1 MQQRTPEEYKAAY
14 QRHKQAGNTD
24 KAARVAQ
31 LYRDHLSNQTQVA
44 SEDRD
49 SAFEYSIDQAQ
60 KMYGGAVQDV
70 GRIVGSPSVEKYGKQ
85 VSDKQDK
92 DIEKGGYQ
100 SQYSTARDSFAKEG
114 LPGVF
119 KWAAE
124 GVQENAVSG
133 GASLVGAAGTA
144 AAAYLGAPVW
154 AVGALGT
161 LTLGNSIALNTGDSV
176 LEQQEKTGD
185 FDARVATGVGVIAG
199 ILDRIGAGR
208 AIPKPDLAKMTTEEV
223 IGELMKQ
230 GKKKAAV
237 EFAKR
242 IGAEG
247 VTETAQEALNM
258 GGTALVG
265 GQYTSE
271 EVADRLTDSFLLGS
285 AQSGVMN
292 TGIKAVQGTANIASK
307 FSPKSG
313 ASAAK
318 MVRTN
323 SDNIRTSDDM
333 EAAASLA
340 QRLASISD
348 ANEYDLEDIEKMST
362 TGARETVDKAHV
374 QYTEELKQL
383 FKDLKDRVKV
393 NDQDSLQEIVD
404 KILAE
409 AAYREGRNKTK
420 NTVGRQEMDA
430 LERLAGDTFEGQ
442 QAVNILKQLNQL
454 TQIHNNGYQG
464 GVSQITD
471 QFSPLGS
478 SVGYDRGAVA
488 TERLLRPIVSGSA
501 ALSTGGTSLLGQLA
515 AQGTGRMIDK
525 ATGNRSKVRK
535 YVQENQGGQPL
546 APPNAPSL
554 RMQKIAEAQAA
565 QEAEIAAQAAA
576 EQRAAEE
583 QEANLARVQAGA
595 PPLMGSPEDVFRD
608 GTGLDRSG
616 LAQVIRILKS
626 NPNTRAA
633 TRRAIEAYETSIA
646 TGGRVDFS
654 LIRDINALVDQ
665 NPQLQQLQVRPR
677 NQGAATQAVQQQLS
691 QQDANYQRGMENNKA
706 FAQQLQDA
714 LAQDKSVLP
723 IHKAHL
729 GEALN
734 QMQLDLGAAPVKRL
748 KAIEDRLAEKGVPT
762 EAAAKYFGP
771 YVERV
776 VAQQEAKADRDAT
789 AAALDEDPIND
800 ARIVPVPRGNDRM
813 QQIFGVNE
821 PGEGGNYI
829 DLDSKQDLTGNTYT
843 GGVVKIIDGK
853 PLLETND
860 APAAP
865 ATKESGNKVKVNLFK
880 QKAGWKWIDYDGPET
895 IVSTHQGSKH
905 HYSLSSD
912 FETPVTLQTYPK
924 QPSEPRLR
932 PTSQGKVVLGN
943 KIGSISVRGKVHPV
957 YDEVKVVDKRD
968 QADPVNDSK
977 GITLAAK
984 VKILREQYEENP
996 NSKEARRAYLDARD
1010 ERDASGD
1017 FGEEVTTDYRVQ
1029 HQAPVSDDD
1038 APMHL
1043 LDRAMPDFYTS
1054 PRYYKTGSKLDS
1066 KTLDILQQLKG
1077 KPEQI
1082 VKVYRAVPK
1091 DAPDTINYG
1100 DWVTVNKQYAEDHGE
1115 GMPEGYKIIEG
1126 SAPAKNIKTNGDSIH
1141 EFGYAQFDPGKTE
1154 SDKIVDSRL
1163 PALTVSSSPNV
1174 ISLMD
1179 GSETAPKLT
1188 GKTEVATFLQERALE
1203 KLGGQPRDL
1212 ASEADRDA
1220 IADDMVSEA
1229 VHEMENQDDA
1239 MEWYDS
1245 TIAKTLSM
1253 MSMKH
1258 PELDTDPDAKTAFLI
1273 SLAITSQNLA
1283 VPENLKYGE
1292 EVYQHF
1298 SQNGRFLEKK
1308 FGSKG
1313 GAVKL
1318 NLEKAN
1324 MLLDRLGSME
1334 ELRSFLE
1341 SKFTVRELDK
1351 ILKQHLDTDS
1361 KQVSGE
1367 NVDTEVYG
1375 AQVFGPKI
1383 GNGFYTNLRGD
1394 FSPVTIDMW
1403 FMRTVGRLQGKVLS
1417 FDEKRF
1423 NNQLQRLKT
1432 ALGKKRMSKDALIAK
1447 AQQLKSKHESD
1458 FKKFRSEYDSGKRK
1472 KSDAT
1477 KAAEQIVISLKG
1489 TRDVPANGTERNQ
1502 LRDIVNRA
1510 VVKFK
1515 DQTGID
1521 IPPASFQALI
1531 WYPEQDLYKSLGVNL
1546 KSTRQDYASST
1557 KRFLIQEGYNEEDL
1571 NRAADRVRS
1580 SSQQGAG
1587 SAQPGT
1593 SQANQETVGAAGG
1606 RTGRPLQEEKG
1617 PVLATE
1623 DPVNNS
1629 VEAAFARVQR
1639 DYLEPT
1645 PAEIKEKLPEAKDVI
1660 EFTIGK
1666 KGTAFE
1672 DGVRSEE
1679 DIRRL
1684 AALLDISIRVANTL
1698 EAANKVMSKD
1708 SRGNY
1713 AGQAL
1718 GTMGV
1723 VNVRGPELMGKPQ
1736 FIATLTHE
1744 VGHGVESQ
1752 TLNRDY
1758 ADYSYDKSPHPQGS
1772 KASDAVHLRHGS
1784 YREHMHHV
1792 LKIAKGED
1800 VDRSDLVLPDYDD
1813 AVRIREEIDHIQK
1826 AVVSLRFTGFAPGSI
1841 DTEALVVRESIED
1854 LINDEAEATAERVT
1868 RMGSSRSYE
1877 DIYKDAK
1884 ANMMRDYGRPH
1895 IRYLK
1900 DTAEYANDSVVLYLA
1915 DPQMMKLLA
1924 PTTAAYMQKVFKH
1937 SNMPVKF
1944 YSSPLVAI
1952 MAILLAGLAKGMG
1965 GEEEEQQPGALSM
1978 QPGPLTT

>member
-14 QRHKQAGNTD
+14 EHHRKAGND
-24 KAARVAQ
+24 AKAARVAQ
-31 LYRDHLSNQTQVA
+31 LYREHLAQQPKPK
-44 SEDRD
+44 DG
-49 SAFEYSIDQAQ
+49 AFEGFGDAFKRGIDQPLENFGTTA
-60 KMYGGAVQDV
+60 KVLGAENLGQSLQDAV
-70 GRIVGSPSVEKYGKQ
+70 DAPPGQSASSQ
-85 VSDKQDK
+85 FMNADK
-92 DIEKGGYQ
+92 DG
-100 SQYSTARDSFAKEG
+100 SFAYRY
-114 LPGVF
+114 LP
-119 KWAAE
+119 
-124 GVQENAVSG
+124 
-133 GASLVGAAGTA
+133 
-144 AAAYLGAPVW
+144 
-154 AVGALGT
+154 
-161 LTLGNSIALNTGDSV
+161 
-176 LEQQEKTGD
+176 
-185 FDARVATGVGVIAG
+185 
-199 ILDRIGAGR
+199 
-208 AIPKPDLAKMTTEEV
+208 
-223 IGELMKQ
+223 
-230 GKKKAAV
+230 KAAV
-237 EFAKR
+237 EQAGQFVGSLISRAGGAAAGGAIAGPPGAVAGGLAGPMFFEAIQQLGPIALERAKNNGR
-242 IGAEG
+242 TEPNAEDFIYAAGTSAGVGALNAIAPGASGKIKRMLLEGLTEGTQSVGEQTGSTINTQKGLEVDPRQALAEG
-247 VTETAQEALNM
+247 IIGGSSAGLVDTSISTVTAATNLVRGSGKKKDGKMSDADTEAQ
-258 GGTALVG
+258 
-265 GQYTSE
+265 
-271 EVADRLTDSFLLGS
+271 
-285 AQSGVMN
+285 
-292 TGIKAVQGTANIASK
+292 
-307 FSPKSG
+307 
-313 ASAAK
+313 
-318 MVRTN
+318 
-323 SDNIRTSDDM
+323 
-333 EAAASLA
+333 ASLA
-340 QRLASISD
+340 QRLSNIAT
-348 ANEYDLEDIEKMST
+348 ANNYDLNDIDRTST
-362 TGARETVDKAHV
+362 TGARETVDAAHV
-374 QYTEELKQL
+374 QYTEDLMQL

-393 NDQDSLQEIVD
+393 TDADSLSVVQN
-404 KILAE
+404 KILAR
-409 AAYREGRNKTK
+409 AAYREGKNKTK
-420 NTVGRQEMDA
+420 NKVGVQEMAA
-430 LERLAGDTFEGQ
+430 LEKLAGDTYEGQ
-442 QAVNILKQLNQL
+442 QAMSLLRQLNQL
-454 TQIHNNGYQG
+454 TEIHNDGYKG
-464 GVSQITD
+464 GASRLTD
-471 QFSPLGS
+471 QFAPFGLGGE
-478 SVGYDRGAVA
+478 GYDSSRANAEQV
-488 TERLLRPIVSGSA
+488 LRPLI
-501 ALSTGGTSLLGQLA
+501 TGGLASATGGASLIPQA
-515 AQGTGRMIDK
+515 AVYGTGRMIDK
-525 ATGNRSKVRK
+525 ITGNRSKVNSFVSDNVGNEGIK
-535 YVQENQGGQPL
+535 VGSH
-546 APPNAPSL
+546 PNPESL
-554 RMQKIAEAQAA
+554 RERRREEAQAA
-565 QEAEIAAQAAA
+565 QEAELAAQAAA
-576 EQRAAEE
+576 EQRAAEKRE
-583 QEANLARVQAGA
+583 SNLKSVRNNDPANPGSPQGIVELGTALDRNGVAQVLRIMKGNPNTTAYERKMIQDYETSVATGGYIDYDIVRKINGIVDNN
-595 PPLMGSPEDVFRD
+595 PQLKPLMG
-608 GTGLDRSG
+608 
-616 LAQVIRILKS
+616 
-626 NPNTRAA
+626 N
-633 TRRAIEAYETSIA
+633 
-646 TGGRVDFS
+646 RV
-654 LIRDINALVDQ
+654 
-665 NPQLQQLQVRPR
+665 R
-677 NQGAATQAVQQQLS
+677 NQGAVNQAAQQQLS
-691 QQDANYQRGMENNKA
+691 QKDANYQRGIENNKA

-714 LAQDKSVLP
+714 LSQDSSVLP

-762 EAAAKYFGP
+762 EAAAKYFAP

-800 ARIVPVPRGNDRM
+800 ARIVPVPRGNERM
-813 QQIFGVNE
+813 QQIFGVTN

-829 DLDSKQDLTGNTYT
+829 DLDSKEDLTGNTYT

-957 YDEVKVVDKRD
+957 YDQVTIVDKRD
-968 QADPVNDSK
+968 QEDPV
-977 GITLAAK
+977 
-984 VKILREQYEENP
+984 
-996 NSKEARRAYLDARD
+996 
-1010 ERDASGD
+1010 
-1017 FGEEVTTDYRVQ
+1017 
-1029 HQAPVSDDD
+1029 
-1038 APMHL
+1038 
-1043 LDRAMPDFYTS
+1043 
-1054 PRYYKTGSKLDS
+1054 
-1066 KTLDILQQLKG
+1066 
-1077 KPEQI
+1077 
-1082 VKVYRAVPK
+1082 
-1091 DAPDTINYG
+1091 
-1100 DWVTVNKQYAEDHGE
+1100 
-1115 GMPEGYKIIEG
+1115 
-1126 SAPAKNIKTNGDSIH
+1126 
-1141 EFGYAQFDPGKTE
+1141 
-1154 SDKIVDSRL
+1154 VDSSG
-1163 PALTVSSSPNV
+1163 PALTSVSSPNV
-1174 ISLMD
+1174 IDIMD
-1179 GSETAPKLT
+1179 GVEDVPKLK

-1220 IADDMVSEA
+1220 IADDMVAEA

-1283 VPENLKYGE
+1283 VPENLQYGE

-1334 ELRSFLE
+1334 ALRDFLE
-1341 SKFTVRELDK
+1341 TKFTVRELDQV
-1351 ILKQHLDTDS
+1351 LKQHLDTDS

-1417 FDEKRF
+1417 FDENRV

-1432 ALGKKRMSKDALIAK
+1432 ALGRKRMSKDALIAK

-1571 NRAADRVRS
+1571 NRAADRVRLRS
-1580 SSQQGAG
+1580 EQGAG

-1623 DPVNNS
+1623 DPVDNS

-1645 PAEIKEKLPEAKDVI
+1645 PAEIKEKLPEAEDLVQ
-1660 EFTIGK
+1660 FTIGK
-1666 KGTAFE
+1666 KGSSYEEGIT
-1672 DGVRSEE
+1672 SEA
-1679 DIRRL
+1679 DIRRI
-1684 AALLDISIRVANTL
+1684 ADLLDISISLVDKKGAVKDVISR
-1698 EAANKVMSKD
+1698 D

-1713 AGQAL
+1713 QNKGR
-1718 GTMGV
+1718 GTRGSI
-1723 VNVRGPELMGKPQ
+1723 NVRSPDIIGKPQ
-1736 FIATLTHE
+1736 YLVTLLHE
-1744 VGHGVESQ
+1744 VGHGLESQ
-1752 TLNRDY
+1752 TLDGEEAAYNVGP
-1758 ADYSYDKSPHPQGS
+1758 SPHPKGS
-1772 KASDAVHLRHGS
+1772 KSFNADHYRHGTF
-1784 YREHMHHV
+1784 REHMYHT
-1792 LKIAKGED
+1792 LRIAKGED
-1800 VDRSDLVLPDYDD
+1800 IYAEYEPDVSHLTLPDYDE
-1813 AVRIREEIDHIQK
+1813 AKEIRKEIDDIQK
-1826 AVVSLRFTGFAPGSI
+1826 DTSVRFPGFAPGSV
-1841 DTEALVVRESIED
+1841 DTEGLKVRPSMDALIRKESRR
-1854 LINDEAEATAERVT
+1854 EAELLVGTEDFDAFQEQRKKSAERMQKEYGNPYNRYIKKTAEFSV
-1868 RMGSSRSYE
+1868 
-1877 DIYKDAK
+1877 DA
-1884 ANMMRDYGRPH
+1884 
-1895 IRYLK
+1895 LL
-1900 DTAEYANDSVVLYLA
+1900 LYLQ
-1915 DPQMMKLLA
+1915 DPQMMKLVA
-1924 PTTAAYMQKVFKH
+1924 PTTSKYIQKVYNKA
-1937 SNMPVKF
+1937 NMPVKF
-1944 YSSPLVAI
+1944 YSSPLVAVL
-1952 MAILLAGLAKGMG
+1952 AILLAGLAKGMG

-1978 QPGPLTT
+1978 QPGLLTT

>member
-1 MQQRTPEEYKAAY
+1 MQPKTPEQYKEAYEY
-14 QRHKQAGNTD
+14 HKQQGN
-24 KAARVAQ
+24 KQEAARVAQ
-31 LYRDHLSNQTQVA
+31 LYRQHLAQQPQVA
-44 SEDRD
+44 PKDRD
-49 SAFEYSIDQAQ
+49 SAFEYSVDQAQ
-60 KMYGGAVQDV
+60 KMYGGAVQNV
-70 GRIVGSPSVEKYGKQ
+70 GRLINNPSIEQYGKQ
-85 VSDKQDK
+85 VSDQQEK

-100 SQYSTARDSFAKEG
+100 SQYSTARDSFNKEG

-144 AAAYLGAPVW
+144 LASYLGAPVW

-161 LTLGNSIALNTGDSV
+161 LTLGNSIALNTGDNV

-185 FDARVATGVGVIAG
+185 FDERVATGVGVIAG

-313 ASAAK
+313 AAAAK

-323 SDNIRTSDDM
+323 SDNIRTSDDL

-442 QAVNILKQLNQL
+442 QALNILKQLNQL

-471 QFSPLGS
+471 QFSPFGS

-501 ALSTGGTSLLGQLA
+501 ALSTGGASLLGQLA

-525 ATGNRSKVRK
+525 VTGNRSKVRK
-535 YVQENQGGQPL
+535 YVEENQGGQPL
-546 APPNAPSL
+546 SAPNAPSL

-565 QEAEIAAQAAA
+565 QEAELAAQAAA

-583 QEANLARVQAGA
+583 QKANLARVQAGA

-665 NPQLQQLQVRPR
+665 YPQLQQLQVRPR

-691 QQDANYQRGMENNKA
+691 QQDANYQRGIENNKA

-714 LAQDKSVLP
+714 LAQDSSVLP

-762 EAAAKYFGP
+762 EAAAKYFAP

-800 ARIVPVPRGNDRM
+800 ARIVPVPRGNERM

-829 DLDSKQDLTGNTYT
+829 DLDSKEDLTGNTYT

-880 QKAGWKWIDYDGPET
+880 QKAGWKWVDYDGPET

-957 YDEVKVVDKRD
+957 YDQVTIVDKRD
-968 QADPVNDSK
+968 QEDPV
-977 GITLAAK
+977 
-984 VKILREQYEENP
+984 
-996 NSKEARRAYLDARD
+996 
-1010 ERDASGD
+1010 
-1017 FGEEVTTDYRVQ
+1017 
-1029 HQAPVSDDD
+1029 
-1038 APMHL
+1038 
-1043 LDRAMPDFYTS
+1043 
-1054 PRYYKTGSKLDS
+1054 
-1066 KTLDILQQLKG
+1066 
-1077 KPEQI
+1077 
-1082 VKVYRAVPK
+1082 
-1091 DAPDTINYG
+1091 
-1100 DWVTVNKQYAEDHGE
+1100 
-1115 GMPEGYKIIEG
+1115 
-1126 SAPAKNIKTNGDSIH
+1126 
-1141 EFGYAQFDPGKTE
+1141 
-1154 SDKIVDSRL
+1154 VDSSG
-1163 PALTVSSSPNV
+1163 PALTSVSSPNV
-1174 ISLMD
+1174 IDIMD
-1179 GSETAPKLT
+1179 GVEDVPKLK

-1220 IADDMVSEA
+1220 IADDMVAEA

-1283 VPENLKYGE
+1283 VPENLQYGE

-1334 ELRSFLE
+1334 ALRDFLE
-1341 SKFTVRELDK
+1341 TKFTVRELDQV
-1351 ILKQHLDTDS
+1351 LKQHLDTDS

-1432 ALGKKRMSKDALIAK
+1432 ALGRKRMSKDALIAK

-1472 KSDAT
+1472 KSEAT

-1571 NRAADRVRS
+1571 NRAADRVRLRS
-1580 SSQQGAG
+1580 EQGAG

-1593 SQANQETVGAAGG
+1593 SQANQEAVGAAGG

-1645 PAEIKEKLPEAKDVI
+1645 PSEIKEKLPEAEDLVQ
-1660 EFTIGK
+1660 FTIGK
-1666 KGTAFE
+1666 KGTAYE
-1672 DGVRSEE
+1672 EGITSEA
-1679 DIRRL
+1679 DIRRI
-1684 AALLDISIRVANTL
+1684 ANLLDISISLVDKKGAVKDVISR
-1698 EAANKVMSKD
+1698 D

-1713 AGQAL
+1713 QNKGR
-1718 GTMGV
+1718 GTRGSI
-1723 VNVRGPELMGKPQ
+1723 NVRSPDILGKPQ
-1736 FIATLTHE
+1736 YLVTLLHE
-1744 VGHGVESQ
+1744 VGHGLESQ
-1752 TLNRDY
+1752 TLDGEEAAYNVGP
-1758 ADYSYDKSPHPQGS
+1758 SPHPKGS
-1772 KASDAVHLRHGS
+1772 KSFNADHYRHGTF
-1784 YREHMHHV
+1784 REHMYHT
-1792 LKIAKGED
+1792 LRIAKGED
-1800 VDRSDLVLPDYDD
+1800 IYAEYEPDVSHLTLPDYDE
-1813 AVRIREEIDHIQK
+1813 AKEIRKEIDDIQK
-1826 AVVSLRFTGFAPGSI
+1826 DTSVRFPGFAPGSV
-1841 DTEALVVRESIED
+1841 DTEGLKVRPSMDALIRKESRR
-1854 LINDEAEATAERVT
+1854 EAEFLVGTDDFDAFQEQRKKSAK
-1868 RMGSSRSYE
+1868 RMQKEYGNPYNRYIKGVGEFSV
-1877 DIYKDAK
+1877 DA
-1884 ANMMRDYGRPH
+1884 
-1895 IRYLK
+1895 LL
-1900 DTAEYANDSVVLYLA
+1900 LYLQ
-1915 DPQMMKLLA
+1915 DPQMMKLVA
-1924 PTTAAYMQKVFKH
+1924 PTTSKYIQKVYNKA
-1937 SNMPVKF
+1937 NMPVKF
-1944 YSSPLVAI
+1944 YSSPLVAVV
-1952 MAILLAGLAKGMG
+1952 AILLAGLAKGMG

-1978 QPGPLTT
+1978 QPGLLTT

>member
-14 QRHKQAGNTD
+14 QRHKQAGNKD

-31 LYRDHLSNQTQVA
+31 LYRDHLAQQPKA
-44 SEDRD
+44 KDG
-49 SAFEYSIDQAQ
+49 AFEGFGDAFKRGIDQPLENFGTTA
-60 KMYGGAVQDV
+60 KVLGAEDLGQSLQDAV
-70 GRIVGSPSVEKYGKQ
+70 DAPPGQSASSQ
-85 VSDKQDK
+85 FMHADK
-92 DIEKGGYQ
+92 DG
-100 SQYSTARDSFAKEG
+100 SFAYRY
-114 LPGVF
+114 LP
-119 KWAAE
+119 
-124 GVQENAVSG
+124 
-133 GASLVGAAGTA
+133 
-144 AAAYLGAPVW
+144 
-154 AVGALGT
+154 
-161 LTLGNSIALNTGDSV
+161 
-176 LEQQEKTGD
+176 
-185 FDARVATGVGVIAG
+185 
-199 ILDRIGAGR
+199 
-208 AIPKPDLAKMTTEEV
+208 
-223 IGELMKQ
+223 
-230 GKKKAAV
+230 KAAV
-237 EFAKR
+237 EQAGQFAGSLISRAGGAAAGGVVAGPPGAIAGGIAGPMFFEAIQQLGPIALERAKNNGRTEPNREDFIYAAGTSMGVGALNAIAPGASGKVKR
-242 IGAEG
+242 MLLEG
-247 VTETAQEALNM
+247 VTEGTQSVGEQTGSTINTQKGLEVDPRQALAEGIIGGSSAGLVDTSISTVAAATNLVKGSGKKKDSEVSDADTEAQ
-258 GGTALVG
+258 
-265 GQYTSE
+265 
-271 EVADRLTDSFLLGS
+271 
-285 AQSGVMN
+285 
-292 TGIKAVQGTANIASK
+292 
-307 FSPKSG
+307 
-313 ASAAK
+313 
-318 MVRTN
+318 
-323 SDNIRTSDDM
+323 
-333 EAAASLA
+333 ASLA
-340 QRLASISD
+340 QRLSNIAT
-348 ANEYDLEDIEKMST
+348 ANKYDLKDIDRSST
-362 TGARETVDKAHV
+362 KGVRETVDKAHV

-393 NDQDSLQEIVD
+393 TDADSLAEVQN

-420 NTVGRQEMDA
+420 NTVGVEEMSA
-430 LERLAGDTFEGQ
+430 LDKLAGDTYEGQ
-442 QAVNILKQLNQL
+442 QAMSLLRQMNQL
-454 TQIHNNGYQG
+454 TEIHNDGYKG
-464 GVSQITD
+464 GASRVTD
-471 QFSPLGS
+471 QFAPFGLGGE
-478 SVGYDRGAVA
+478 GYDSSRANAEQV
-488 TERLLRPIVSGSA
+488 LRPLI
-501 ALSTGGTSLLGQLA
+501 TGGLASATGGASLLPQA
-515 AQGTGRMIDK
+515 AAYGTGRMIDK
-525 ATGNRSKVRK
+525 ITGNRSKVNSFVSDNVGNEGIK
-535 YVQENQGGQPL
+535 VG
-546 APPNAPSL
+546 AHPNPESL
-554 RMQKIAEAQAA
+554 RERRREEAQAA

-665 NPQLQQLQVRPR
+665 YPQLQQLQARPR

-691 QQDANYQRGMENNKA
+691 QQDANYQRGIENNKA

-714 LAQDKSVLP
+714 LAEDNSVLP

-800 ARIVPVPRGNDRM
+800 ARIVPVPRGNERM

-860 APAAP
+860 ATATP

-943 KIGSISVRGKVHPV
+943 KIGSISVRGKIHPV
-957 YDEVKVVDKRD
+957 YDQVTIVDKRD
-968 QADPVNDSK
+968 QEDPVNDSR
-977 GITLAAK
+977 G
-984 VKILREQYEENP
+984 
-996 NSKEARRAYLDARD
+996 
-1010 ERDASGD
+1010 
-1017 FGEEVTTDYRVQ
+1017 
-1029 HQAPVSDDD
+1029 
-1038 APMHL
+1038 
-1043 LDRAMPDFYTS
+1043 
-1054 PRYYKTGSKLDS
+1054 
-1066 KTLDILQQLKG
+1066 
-1077 KPEQI
+1077 
-1082 VKVYRAVPK
+1082 
-1091 DAPDTINYG
+1091 
-1100 DWVTVNKQYAEDHGE
+1100 
-1115 GMPEGYKIIEG
+1115 
-1126 SAPAKNIKTNGDSIH
+1126 
-1141 EFGYAQFDPGKTE
+1141 
-1154 SDKIVDSRL
+1154 
-1163 PALTVSSSPNV
+1163 PALTSLSSPNV
-1174 ISLMD
+1174 IDIMD
-1179 GSETAPKLT
+1179 GVEDVPKLK

-1375 AQVFGPKI
+1375 SQVFGPKI

-1617 PVLATE
+1617 PVLTTE

-1645 PAEIKEKLPEAKDVI
+1645 PAEIKEKLPEAENLVQ
-1660 EFTIGK
+1660 FTIGK
-1666 KGTAFE
+1666 KGS
-1672 DGVRSEE
+1672 DYEE
-1679 DIRRL
+1679 GITNEADIRRI
-1684 AALLDISIRVANTL
+1684 ADLLDISISLVDEKGA
-1698 EAANKVMSKD
+1698 VQGVISKD

-1713 AGQAL
+1713 KNTGR
-1718 GTMGV
+1718 GTSGEI
-1723 VNVRGPELMGKPQ
+1723 NVRSSNIMGKPQ
-1736 FIATLTHE
+1736 YLVTLLHE
-1744 VGHGVESQ
+1744 VSHGLEAQ
-1752 TLNRDY
+1752 TLDGEEAGY
-1758 ADYSYDKSPHPQGS
+1758 AFYESPHPKGS
-1772 KASDAVHLRHGS
+1772 KAHDADHFRHGS
-1784 YREHMHHV
+1784 FRNHMHYV
-1792 LKIAKGED
+1792 LRLARGED
-1800 VDRSDLVLPDYDD
+1800 IYDAEYGPDVSHLTLPDYDEAVQIRKEID
-1813 AVRIREEIDHIQK
+1813 DIQKDTAVR
-1826 AVVSLRFTGFAPGSI
+1826 FPGFAPGSV
-1841 DTEALVVRESIED
+1841 DTEGLKVRPSMDALIRKESRR
-1854 LINDEAEATAERVT
+1854 EAEILVGTEDFDAFQAQRKKSAKRMQKAHGNPFNRYIKKTAEFTV
-1868 RMGSSRSYE
+1868 
-1877 DIYKDAK
+1877 DA
-1884 ANMMRDYGRPH
+1884 
-1895 IRYLK
+1895 L
-1900 DTAEYANDSVVLYLA
+1900 VLYLQ
-1915 DPQMMKLLA
+1915 DPQMMKLVA
-1924 PTTAAYMQKVFKH
+1924 PTTSKYIQKVYNKA
-1937 SNMPVKF
+1937 NMPVKF

>member
-1 MQQRTPEEYKAAY
+1 MSAEARNIQQAIVNAHKAGDV
-14 QRHKQAGNTD
+14 QAAERLG
-24 KAARVAQ
+24 Q
-31 LYRDHLSNQTQVA
+31 LYNSKYGQKTQVA
-44 SEDRD
+44 PEDRD
-49 SAFEYSIDQAQ
+49 SAFEYSVDQAQ
-60 KMYGGAVQDV
+60 KMYGGAVQNV
-70 GRIVGSPSVEKYGKQ
+70 GRLINSPGIEQYGKQ
-85 VSDKQDK
+85 VSDQQDK

-100 SQYSTARDSFAKEG
+100 SQYSTARDSFNKEG
-114 LPGVF
+114 LPGVL
-119 KWAAE
+119 KWATE

-144 AAAYLGAPVW
+144 AAAYFGAPVW
-154 AVGALGT
+154 VVGALGT
-161 LTLGNSIALNTGDSV
+161 LTLGNSITLNTGDNV

-185 FDARVATGVGVIAG
+185 FDATVATGVGVIAG

-247 VTETAQEALNM
+247 ITETAQEALNM

-318 MVRTN
+318 MVRAN
-323 SDNIRTSDDM
+323 SDNIRTSEDM

-442 QAVNILKQLNQL
+442 QALNILKQLNQL

-464 GVSQITD
+464 GVSQVTD
-471 QFSPLGS
+471 QFSPFGS

-501 ALSTGGTSLLGQLA
+501 ALSTGGASLLGQLA

-525 ATGNRSKVRK
+525 VTGNRSKVRK
-535 YVQENQGGQPL
+535 YVEENQGGQPL
-546 APPNAPSL
+546 ATPNAPSL

-583 QEANLARVQAGA
+583 REANLARVQAGA

-665 NPQLQQLQVRPR
+665 YPQLQQLQVRPR

-691 QQDANYQRGMENNKA
+691 QQDANYQRGIENNKA

-714 LAQDKSVLP
+714 LAEDNSVLP

-748 KAIEDRLAEKGVPT
+748 KAIEDRLAEKGVPA
-762 EAAAKYFGP
+762 EAAAKYFAP

-789 AAALDEDPIND
+789 AAALDEDPVDD
-800 ARIVPVPRGNDRM
+800 ARIVPVPRGNERM
-813 QQIFGVNE
+813 QQIFGVTE

-829 DLDSKQDLTGNTYT
+829 DLDSKEDLTGNTYT

-912 FETPVTLQTYPK
+912 FETPVTLQTYPT

-957 YDEVKVVDKRD
+957 YDQVTIVDKRD
-968 QADPVNDSK
+968 QEDPVNDSR
-977 GITLAAK
+977 GIGRISPAMPTGAK
-984 VKILREQYEENP
+984 PIFDHGVDKR
-996 NSKEARRAYLDARD
+996 
-1010 ERDASGD
+1010 
-1017 FGEEVTTDYRVQ
+1017 
-1029 HQAPVSDDD
+1029 PVSLELIKQD
-1038 APMHL
+1038 P
-1043 LDRAMPDFYTS
+1043 
-1054 PRYYKTGSKLDS
+1054 
-1066 KTLDILQQLKG
+1066 TLPGRIVAKMRPYIPLQN
-1077 KPEQI
+1077 
-1082 VKVYRAVPK
+1082 
-1091 DAPDTINYG
+1091 APD
-1100 DWVTVNKQYAEDHGE
+1100 DEQ
-1115 GMPEGYKIIEG
+1115 
-1126 SAPAKNIKTNGDSIH
+1126 
-1141 EFGYAQFDPGKTE
+1141 
-1154 SDKIVDSRL
+1154 
-1163 PALTVSSSPNV
+1163 
-1174 ISLMD
+1174 
-1179 GSETAPKLT
+1179 
-1188 GKTEVATFLQERALE
+1188 
-1203 KLGGQPRDL
+1203 
-1212 ASEADRDA
+1212 
-1220 IADDMVSEA
+1220 
-1229 VHEMENQDDA
+1229 
-1239 MEWYDS
+1239 
-1245 TIAKTLSM
+1245 
-1253 MSMKH
+1253 
-1258 PELDTDPDAKTAFLI
+1258 
-1273 SLAITSQNLA
+1273 
-1283 VPENLKYGE
+1283 
-1292 EVYQHF
+1292 
-1298 SQNGRFLEKK
+1298 
-1308 FGSKG
+1308 
-1313 GAVKL
+1313 
-1318 NLEKAN
+1318 
-1324 MLLDRLGSME
+1324 
-1334 ELRSFLE
+1334 SFLE
-1341 SKFTVRELDK
+1341 QTVEFMKDNLLALYGSVSPEYRERSKLWYVGANKLSQNVADKYGQSLEAVAGVMSALSPGLDWYVNYDIGVRLLDIHKNHQDTVFGDAEYKAAMKFVNSIKPTTPKKKANKKRHKDYVDGIRGKTLKELDFFEK
-1351 ILKQHLDTDS
+1351 AYFVRFYD
-1361 KQVSGE
+1361 VA
-1367 NVDTEVYG
+1367 NATERG
-1375 AQVFGPKI
+1375 HRIITPEGD
-1383 GNGFYTNLRGD
+1383 LGD
-1394 FSPVTIDMW
+1394 FVLNKDGTKKDAVFSDLPPIAISMAILSDPSPDNISSLLGRGHKRRNFYNNIYAPNNDQGDVTIDTHAVAASLFLPLSQKSIEVVQNFGTPDSTNVGSYGTYGVYAEAYRRAAAQVGILPREMQSITW
-1403 FMRTVGRLQGKVLS
+1403 EAVRGLFPATWKQQKKNVDSIRNVWDDYKNGKLSLEQARKTVYEKAGNIRSAQWEDERPS
-1417 FDEKRF
+1417 FGIDEKQG
-1423 NNQLQRLKT
+1423 NQTNSRGLPRT
-1432 ALGKKRMSKDALIAK
+1432 SVPGRNELGSESNAPGRVSQP
-1447 AQQLKSKHESD
+1447 AQE
-1458 FKKFRSEYDSGKRK
+1458 
-1472 KSDAT
+1472 
-1477 KAAEQIVISLKG
+1477 V
-1489 TRDVPANGTERNQ
+1489 
-1502 LRDIVNRA
+1502 
-1510 VVKFK
+1510 
-1515 DQTGID
+1515 
-1521 IPPASFQALI
+1521 
-1531 WYPEQDLYKSLGVNL
+1531 
-1546 KSTRQDYASST
+1546 
-1557 KRFLIQEGYNEEDL
+1557 
-1571 NRAADRVRS
+1571 
-1580 SSQQGAG
+1580 
-1587 SAQPGT
+1587 
-1593 SQANQETVGAAGG
+1593 
-1606 RTGRPLQEEKG
+1606 KG

-1629 VEAAFARVQR
+1629 VDAAFARVQR

-1645 PAEIKEKLPEAKDVI
+1645 PAEIKEKLPEAENIVQ
-1660 EFTIGK
+1660 FTIGK
-1666 KGTAFE
+1666 KGTSYE
-1672 DGVRSEE
+1672 EGITSET
-1679 DIRRL
+1679 DIRRI
-1684 AALLDISIRVANTL
+1684 ADLLNISISVIDLKGDLSTI
-1698 EAANKVMSKD
+1698 SKD

-1713 AGQAL
+1713 KNTGR
-1718 GTMGV
+1718 GTSGEI
-1723 VNVRGPELMGKPQ
+1723 NVRSPNIIGKPQ
-1736 FIATLTHE
+1736 YLVTLLHE
-1744 VGHGVESQ
+1744 VSHGLEAQ
-1752 TLNRDY
+1752 TLDGEEAGY
-1758 ADYSYDKSPHPQGS
+1758 AFYESPHPKGS
-1772 KASDAVHLRHGS
+1772 KAHDADHFRHGS
-1784 YREHMHHV
+1784 FRNHMHYV
-1792 LKIAKGED
+1792 LRLARGED
-1800 VDRSDLVLPDYDD
+1800 IYDDEYGPDVSHLTLPDYDEAVQIRKEID
-1813 AVRIREEIDHIQK
+1813 AIQEDTAVR
-1826 AVVSLRFTGFAPGSI
+1826 FPGFAPGSV
-1841 DTEALVVRESIED
+1841 DTEGLKIRPSMDKLIEKESRR
-1854 LINDEAEATAERVT
+1854 EAEILVGTEDTAAFEEQRLKSKKRMQKAHGNPYKRYIKKTAEFSV
-1868 RMGSSRSYE
+1868 
-1877 DIYKDAK
+1877 DA
-1884 ANMMRDYGRPH
+1884 
-1895 IRYLK
+1895 LL
-1900 DTAEYANDSVVLYLA
+1900 LYLI
-1915 DPQMMKLLA
+1915 DPQMMKLVA
-1924 PTTAAYMQKVFKH
+1924 PTTSKYIQKVYNKA
-1937 SNMPVKF
+1937 NMPVKF
-1944 YSSPLVAI
+1944 YSSPLVTVL
-1952 MAILLAGLAKGMG
+1952 AILLAGLAKGMG

-1978 QPGPLTT
+1978 QPGLLTT

>member
-44 SEDRD
+44 PEDRD

-100 SQYSTARDSFAKEG
+100 SQYSTARDSYAKEG

-430 LERLAGDTFEGQ
+430 LKRLAGDTFEGQ
-442 QAVNILKQLNQL
+442 QALNILKQLNQL

-501 ALSTGGTSLLGQLA
+501 ALSTGGASLLGQLA

-525 ATGNRSKVRK
+525 VTGNRSKVRK
-535 YVQENQGGQPL
+535 YVEENQGGQPL
-546 APPNAPSL
+546 AAPNAPSL

-565 QEAEIAAQAAA
+565 QEAELAAQAAA
-576 EQRAAEE
+576 EQRAAEKRE
-583 QEANLARVQAGA
+583 SNLKSVKNNDPANPGSPQGIVELGTALDRNGVAQVLRIMKGNPNTTAYERKMIEDYETSVATGGYIDYDIVRKINGIVDNN
-595 PPLMGSPEDVFRD
+595 PQLKPLMG
-608 GTGLDRSG
+608 
-616 LAQVIRILKS
+616 
-626 NPNTRAA
+626 N
-633 TRRAIEAYETSIA
+633 
-646 TGGRVDFS
+646 RV
-654 LIRDINALVDQ
+654 
-665 NPQLQQLQVRPR
+665 R
-677 NQGAATQAVQQQLS
+677 NQGAVTEAAQQQFS

-800 ARIVPVPRGNDRM
+800 ARVLPIPGTNSRLVGMATQGQAMFTGKQVDSKAFDMEKSGNL
-813 QQIFGVNE
+813 GA
-821 PGEGGNYI
+821 YI
-829 DLDSKQDLTGNTYT
+829 DLDTGENHT
-843 GGVVKIIDGK
+843 GK
-853 PLLETND
+853 TFTS
-860 APAAP
+860 
-865 ATKESGNKVKVNLFK
+865 ATVKVDPQSGRPSMETSDTETSLPNYGNRAKDAGRVYHTNLVQNK
-880 QKAGWKWIDYDGPET
+880 SPQSLWSWTEKPDGIDHEAVVVTTQGKFDDTPET
-895 IVSTHQGSKH
+895 HVYALSYQSDVPVELFSKKFNPAK
-905 HYSLSSD
+905 D
-912 FETPVTLQTYPK
+912 KQADNPV
-924 QPSEPRLR
+924 LR
-932 PTSQGKVVLGN
+932 PKTKGTAVLGN
-943 KIGSISVRGKVHPV
+943 KVGSIYIKSSRKVHPV
-957 YDEVKVVDKRD
+957 YDQVTIVDKRG
-968 QADPVNDSK
+968 QEDPV
-977 GITLAAK
+977 
-984 VKILREQYEENP
+984 
-996 NSKEARRAYLDARD
+996 
-1010 ERDASGD
+1010 
-1017 FGEEVTTDYRVQ
+1017 
-1029 HQAPVSDDD
+1029 
-1038 APMHL
+1038 
-1043 LDRAMPDFYTS
+1043 
-1054 PRYYKTGSKLDS
+1054 
-1066 KTLDILQQLKG
+1066 
-1077 KPEQI
+1077 
-1082 VKVYRAVPK
+1082 
-1091 DAPDTINYG
+1091 
-1100 DWVTVNKQYAEDHGE
+1100 
-1115 GMPEGYKIIEG
+1115 
-1126 SAPAKNIKTNGDSIH
+1126 
-1141 EFGYAQFDPGKTE
+1141 
-1154 SDKIVDSRL
+1154 VDSRG
-1163 PALTVSSSPNV
+1163 PALSNISSPNV
-1174 ISLMD
+1174 IDIMD
-1179 GSETAPKLT
+1179 GVEDVPKLK

-1341 SKFTVRELDK
+1341 RKFTVRELDK

-1432 ALGKKRMSKDALIAK
+1432 ALGKKRMSKDTLIAK

-1571 NRAADRVRS
+1571 NRAADRVRI

-1593 SQANQETVGAAGG
+1593 SQANQEAVGAAGR
-1606 RTGRPLQEEKG
+1606 RTGSPLQEEKG

-1629 VEAAFARVQR
+1629 ASIGSIVSS
-1639 DYLEPT
+1639 YLEPT
-1645 PAEIKEKLPEAKDVI
+1645 PAEVKKSLPKAERLVQ
-1660 EFTIGK
+1660 FTIGK
-1666 KGTAFE
+1666 KDTPYEQGVTNEADIE
-1672 DGVRSEE
+1672 RIADLLNITISIINEKGGVRGV
-1679 DIRRL
+1679 IG
-1684 AALLDISIRVANTL
+1684 
-1698 EAANKVMSKD
+1698 KD

-1713 AGQAL
+1713 RNTGR
-1718 GTMGV
+1718 GTSGEI
-1723 VNVRGPELMGKPQ
+1723 NVRSPDSMGKTQ
-1736 FIATLTHE
+1736 YLVTLLHE
-1744 VGHGVESQ
+1744 VSHGLEAQ
-1752 TLNRDY
+1752 TLDGEEAGYNF
-1758 ADYSYDKSPHPQGS
+1758 APSPHPKGS
-1772 KASDAVHLRHGS
+1772 KKFDADHFRHGS
-1784 YREHMHHV
+1784 FREHMHYV
-1792 LKIAKGED
+1792 LKLAKGDDIYGEYEPD
-1800 VDRSDLVLPDYDD
+1800 VSHLTLPDYDEAKEIRKEID
-1813 AVRIREEIDHIQK
+1813 AIQKDTAVR
-1826 AVVSLRFTGFAPGSI
+1826 FPGFAPGSV
-1841 DTEALVVRESIED
+1841 DTEGQKIRPSMDKLIEKESRR
-1854 LINDEAEATAERVT
+1854 EAEILVGTEDTDAFEAQRLKSEK
-1868 RMGSSRSYE
+1868 RMQ
-1877 DIYKDAK
+1877 KD
-1884 ANMMRDYGRPH
+1884 NGRPYT
-1895 IRYLK
+1895 RYIKKTPEFTVDALI
-1900 DTAEYANDSVVLYLA
+1900 LYLQ
-1915 DPQMMKLLA
+1915 DPQMMKLVA
-1924 PTTAAYMQKVFKH
+1924 PTTSKYIQKVYNKA
-1937 SNMPVKF
+1937 NMPVKF

>member
-14 QRHKQAGNTD
+14 QRHKQAGNKD

-31 LYRDHLSNQTQVA
+31 LYRDHLSTQTQV
-44 SEDRD
+44 SPEDRD

-70 GRIVGSPSVEKYGKQ
+70 GRIVGSPSIEQYGKQ

-100 SQYSTARDSFAKEG
+100 SQYSTARDSYAKEG

-124 GVQENAVSG
+124 GVQENAVTG

-430 LERLAGDTFEGQ
+430 LKRLAGDTFEGQ
-442 QAVNILKQLNQL
+442 QALNILKQLNQL

-501 ALSTGGTSLLGQLA
+501 ALSTGGASLLGQLA

-535 YVQENQGGQPL
+535 YVEENQGGQPL
-546 APPNAPSL
+546 ATPNAPSL

-665 NPQLQQLQVRPR
+665 YPQLQQLQARPR
-677 NQGAATQAVQQQLS
+677 NQGAAAQAVQQQLS
-691 QQDANYQRGMENNKA
+691 QQDANYQRGIENNKA

-800 ARIVPVPRGNDRM
+800 ARIVPVPRGNERM

-829 DLDSKQDLTGNTYT
+829 DLDSKEDLTGNTYT

-957 YDEVKVVDKRD
+957 YDQVTIVDKRD
-968 QADPVNDSK
+968 QEDPVNDSR
-977 GITLAAK
+977 G
-984 VKILREQYEENP
+984 
-996 NSKEARRAYLDARD
+996 
-1010 ERDASGD
+1010 
-1017 FGEEVTTDYRVQ
+1017 
-1029 HQAPVSDDD
+1029 
-1038 APMHL
+1038 
-1043 LDRAMPDFYTS
+1043 
-1054 PRYYKTGSKLDS
+1054 
-1066 KTLDILQQLKG
+1066 
-1077 KPEQI
+1077 
-1082 VKVYRAVPK
+1082 
-1091 DAPDTINYG
+1091 
-1100 DWVTVNKQYAEDHGE
+1100 
-1115 GMPEGYKIIEG
+1115 
-1126 SAPAKNIKTNGDSIH
+1126 
-1141 EFGYAQFDPGKTE
+1141 
-1154 SDKIVDSRL
+1154 
-1163 PALTVSSSPNV
+1163 PALTSISSPNV
-1174 ISLMD
+1174 IDIMD
-1179 GSETAPKLT
+1179 GVEDVPKLK

-1606 RTGRPLQEEKG
+1606 RTGRALQEEKG

-1645 PAEIKEKLPEAKDVI
+1645 PTEIKEKLPEAEDLVQ
-1660 EFTIGK
+1660 FTIGK
-1666 KGTAFE
+1666 KGT
-1672 DGVRSEE
+1672 DYEE
-1679 DIRRL
+1679 GITNEADIRRI
-1684 AALLDISIRVANTL
+1684 ADLLDISISLVDEKGA
-1698 EAANKVMSKD
+1698 VQGVISKD

-1713 AGQAL
+1713 KNTGR
-1718 GTMGV
+1718 GTSGEI
-1723 VNVRGPELMGKPQ
+1723 NVRSSNIMGKPQ
-1736 FIATLTHE
+1736 YLVTLLHE
-1744 VGHGVESQ
+1744 VSHGLEAQ
-1752 TLNRDY
+1752 TLDGEEAGY
-1758 ADYSYDKSPHPQGS
+1758 AFYESPHPKGS
-1772 KASDAVHLRHGS
+1772 KAHDADHFRHGS
-1784 YREHMHHV
+1784 FRNHMHYV
-1792 LKIAKGED
+1792 LRLARGED
-1800 VDRSDLVLPDYDD
+1800 IYDAEYGPDVSHLTLPDYDEAVQIRKEID
-1813 AVRIREEIDHIQK
+1813 DIQKDTAVR
-1826 AVVSLRFTGFAPGSI
+1826 FPGFAPGSV
-1841 DTEALVVRESIED
+1841 DTEGLKVRPSMDALIRKESRR
-1854 LINDEAEATAERVT
+1854 EAEILVGTEDFDAFQAQRKKSAKRMQKAHGNPFNRYIKKTAEFTV
-1868 RMGSSRSYE
+1868 
-1877 DIYKDAK
+1877 DA
-1884 ANMMRDYGRPH
+1884 
-1895 IRYLK
+1895 L
-1900 DTAEYANDSVVLYLA
+1900 VLYLQ
-1915 DPQMMKLLA
+1915 DPQMMKLVA
-1924 PTTAAYMQKVFKH
+1924 PTTSKYIQKVYNKA
-1937 SNMPVKF
+1937 NMPVKF